1 MKTSLLLIPSLVI
14 SLSLCSYTPVN
25 NYHFETRSV
34 KTTLDPSEFEIAD
47 ALKQALQQGTAKSS
61 DQLSAVDGF
70 FKNAAV
76 KILFPP
82 QAQKAEKTL
91 RGLGMGKMCDDAI
104 LSMNRAAED
113 AAKQAKPIFIS
124 AIEHM
129 SVEDATKILFGNQD
143 AATQYFKRTT
153 SAQLTIAFK
162 PIVQTSLNKVGAT
175 KYYADVANEYNKVP
189 FVSKINP
196 DISAYVTQ
204 KAIDGLFYEIAIEE
218 LNIRKNI
225 GARPSPVMQKVF
237 AFADSKHL

>member
-1 MKTSLLLIPSLVI
+1 MKTTLLLIPSLVI
-14 SLSLCSYTPVN
+14 SLSLCSYSPVN
-25 NYHFETRSV
+25 NYHTEFRTIKSV
-34 KTTLDPSEFEIAD
+34 QDPSPFEIAG

-91 RGLGMGKMCDDAI
+91 RGLGLGKMCDDAI

-113 AAKQAKPIFIS
+113 AAKQAKPIFID

-129 SVEDATKILFGNQD
+129 TLDDATNILLGSQD

-153 SAQLTIAFK
+153 SAQLTAAFK
-162 PIVQTSLNKVGAT
+162 PIVQASLNKVGAT
-175 KYYADVANEYNKVP
+175 KYYGDVANEYNKVP

-196 DISAYVTQ
+196 DINAYVTQ
-204 KAIDGLFYEIAIEE
+204 KAIDGLFYEIALEE

-225 GARPSPVMQKVF
+225 GARPSPLMQKVF
-237 AFADSKHL
+237 AFADGKHL